1 MAVRSVL
8 NVQCNLSLAHTE
20 LIKEELIKGHPDIVI
35 FVAKAKQL
43 DTLQN
48 KENLLFL
55 KELLQ
60 FIRYASTRP
69 FV

>member
-1 MAVRSVL
+1 
-8 NVQCNLSLAHTE
+8 
-20 LIKEELIKGHPDIVI
+20 
-35 FVAKAKQL
+35 VAKAKQL

-55 KELLQ
+55 KEVLQ

-69 FV
+69 FG